1 MINCPHCNK
10 PSISRWEKYCA
21 STSDPFICRRC
32 DKPCSMPG
40 FVESASALLYFFAVF
55 VALNVFAFTVMDH
68 RSSGEANGPTPG
80 AILIAL
86 LVFSVAVEFAKA
98 YLVPLKAL
106 SDGYVDGRKTT
117 ATKVNV
123 VVVGVVLAALL
134 LGKCGF

>member
-10 PSISRWEKYCA
+10 PSTSRWEKYCS

-32 DKPCSMPG
+32 NQPSSIPG

-55 VALNVFAFTVMDH
+55 VALNVFAFTVMEY
-68 RSSGEANGPTPG
+68 RSSCEANRPTVG

-86 LVFSVAVEFAKA
+86 LVFSVAVEVAKA

-106 SDGYVDGRKTT
+106 SDSYVDGRKTT
-117 ATKVNV
+117 AKKATAFVIIL
-123 VVVGVVLAALL
+123 VLAAAF